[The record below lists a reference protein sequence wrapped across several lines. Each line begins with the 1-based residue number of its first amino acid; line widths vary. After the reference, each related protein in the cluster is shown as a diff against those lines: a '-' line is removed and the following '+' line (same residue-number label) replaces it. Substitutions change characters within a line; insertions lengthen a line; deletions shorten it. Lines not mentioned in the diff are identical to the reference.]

1 MREFAT
7 ARNMFDLMAR
17 QLAAAV
23 IADISFTLRAADGVM
38 MPQNV
43 AVETVNE
50 ALGRADAEHRTEEEG
65 TQGTLRR
72 QADAKRGVLR
82 AL

>member
-1 MREFAT
+1 MQEFST
-7 ARNMFDLMAR
+7 ARTMFHLRAR
-17 QLAAAV
+17 QLAASV
-23 IADISFTLRAADGVM
+23 MADISSTLRAADGVM

-50 ALGRADAEHRTEEEG
+50 ALGRADAERRTKEEG
-65 TQGTLRR
+65 TQGTRLR